1 MYLYESFIEA
11 EVIVTYIAEH
21 LINKLVSNL
30 L

>member
-11 EVIVTYIAEH
+11 EVTVTYIAEP
-21 LINKLVSNL
+21 LINKLVSSL